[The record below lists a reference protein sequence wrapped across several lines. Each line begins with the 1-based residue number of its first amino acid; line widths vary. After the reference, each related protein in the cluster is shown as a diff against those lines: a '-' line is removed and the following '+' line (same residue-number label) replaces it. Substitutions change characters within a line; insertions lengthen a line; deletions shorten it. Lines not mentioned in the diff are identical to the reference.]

1 MIKEVNV
8 RKSIYVLYNEYTK
21 QYKIGV
27 SNELKVRKRALES
40 SSGVR
45 LSVMYESPLLY
56 NSYEMEQLIHKKL
69 KEYRTIGEWFM
80 IDYSLIDECIKSVS
94 HNFKIELELQ
104 KVWIRSPIVRN
115 VKREIKKIFPNRE
128 KLNKESIAQMV
139 NRNQESLGKK
149 PFRF

>member
-80 IDYSLIDECIKSVS
+80 IDYSLIDECIK
-94 HNFKIELELQ
+94 IC
-104 KVWIRSPIVRN
+104 
-115 VKREIKKIFPNRE
+115 
-128 KLNKESIAQMV
+128 
-139 NRNQESLGKK
+139 
-149 PFRF
+149 